1 MNESSWARVRT
12 AGELAA
18 WAADQSNLLDHS
30 MILRG
35 WDQSVREQD
44 TAENMGLV
52 VKLRT

>member
-18 WAADQSNLLDHS
+18 WAADQSNLLEYS
-30 MILRG
+30 ILRG